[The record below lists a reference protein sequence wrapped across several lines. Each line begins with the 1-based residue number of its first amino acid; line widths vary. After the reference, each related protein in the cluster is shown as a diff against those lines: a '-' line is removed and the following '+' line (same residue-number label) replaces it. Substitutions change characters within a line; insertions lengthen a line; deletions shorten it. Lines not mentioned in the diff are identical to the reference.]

1 MATGKGG
8 VNFQEISRNPRDQLC
23 DRTREHEESLRVV
36 ERVNN
41 QINEKERELEGI
53 HERQVA
59 AIDQARLVEASRFV
73 SNTIV

>member
-1 MATGKGG
+1 
-8 VNFQEISRNPRDQLC
+8 VND
-23 DRTREHEESLRVV
+23 
-36 ERVNN
+36 

-59 AIDQARLVEASRFV
+59 AIDQARLVEASIFV